1 MSYCLAILTRSGLV
15 FASDS
20 RTNAGLD
27 RVNVARKTFTFVT
40 PGERAFIL
48 LTSGGLSLSQSVVAL
63 LRAEFDAGR
72 GLATAVTMYDAARA
86 VGDAVRRVS
95 DLDRPY
101 RERDNMAFNVNFLV
115 GGQVRGGDP
124 DLFLIDPQGTRCR
137 RPWSARSCRS
147 VRRSKAGRSTTGRCG
162 TSRPRS
168 TRRPSWR

>member
-72 GLATAVTMYDAARA
+72 GLATAATMYTPPGR
-86 VGDAVRRVS
+86 S
-95 DLDRPY
+95 
-101 RERDNMAFNVNFLV
+101 
-115 GGQVRGGDP
+115 
-124 DLFLIDPQGTRCR
+124 GTPSAGCPTSTGRTGSGTTWR
-137 RPWSARSCRS
+137 STSTSWSA
-147 VRRSKAGRSTTGRCG
+147 GR
-162 TSRPRS
+162 
-168 TRRPSWR
+168 